1 MIVTQC
7 SALSVALYDM
17 INIMSNDKI
26 IRSQST
32 QPYPIVGGFR
42 KKHCFEFVQ
51 HQFFKEPSEEE
62 PFARNGLCARISSSY
77 LFRNSTNK
85 TVYCLNFLEI
95 DHAVAL

>member
-26 IRSQST
+26 IRSRST

-42 KKHCFEFVQ
+42 KNTLNLYSIS
-51 HQFFKEPSEEE
+51 FFKEPSEEE
-62 PFARNGLCARISSSY
+62 PFVRNGLCARISSSY